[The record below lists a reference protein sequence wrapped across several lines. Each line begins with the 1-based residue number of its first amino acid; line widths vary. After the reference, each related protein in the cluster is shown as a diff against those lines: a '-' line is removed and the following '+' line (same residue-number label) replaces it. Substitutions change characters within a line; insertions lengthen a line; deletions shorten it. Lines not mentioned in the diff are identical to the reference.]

1 MGLMSRLGRIVGGRA
16 NAQIIEGY
24 REELRALHVK
34 VGRLDE
40 ELLQLRKQTRETV
53 DDLGDRIGTMSERL
67 NSTS

>member
-1 MGLMSRLGRIVGGRA
+1 MGVT
-16 NAQIIEGY
+16 EGY

-40 ELLQLRKQTRETV
+40 ELLQLRRQTRETV